1 MSTIVI
7 FSQYVYRFF
16 VGMNGYVMMGW
27 VFGFVQGEVYSC
39 LLDKKTQKEKFVCF
53 FLYNI

>member
-16 VGMNGYVMMGW
+16 VGMNGYVMMGG
-27 VFGFVQGEVYSC
+27 VCGFVQGKVYSC
-39 LLDKKTQKEKFVCF
+39 LLDKKLKKKNLSF
-53 FLYNI
+53 F